1 MRKCS
6 SSRLSVESVLLS
18 MWRSL
23 TALTPTSQINDS
35 WESDSGLPMTDDTV
49 LGDSLAVLSLR
60 VATEVDRELKG
71 KTADPK
77 VFAEF
82 TKELSKASGL
92 DVTGG
97 SAFLHS
103 DPMTT
108 EVFAQAIREASHE
121 AVFDVSSLSA
131 AVRKIIG
138 PLTHT
143 GEARPEDLGLI
154 KSFCLSLHKSMMAQR
169 LPPLPEGERAF
180 EDELRFVR

>member
-1 MRKCS
+1 
-6 SSRLSVESVLLS
+6 
-18 MWRSL
+18 
-23 TALTPTSQINDS
+23 
-35 WESDSGLPMTDDTV
+35 MTDDAA

-60 VATEVDRELKG
+60 VATEVDRKLKG
-71 KTADPK
+71 KVANPK

-92 DVTGG
+92 NTTGE

-103 DPMTT
+103 DPITT

-121 AVFDVSSLSA
+121 TVFDVSSLSA
-131 AVRKIIG
+131 AIKKIID

-143 GEARPEDLGLI
+143 GEARLEDVSLI

-169 LPPLPEGERAF
+169 LPPLHEGERAF